1 MLMKNI
7 INSFVGALLSVIA
20 ANLLTVTFV
29 LKSKIASFGWSS
41 IKPADFVIPPLYVL
55 IHIYWLVI
63 PIGLVCG
70 LVIPLLVRNE
80 TRRQA
85 LVYGI
90 AAGMTVGLVFAFFS
104 AYDFAE
110 GTSVSPDDSVKW
122 WGRFWSGF
130 ASSLPLA
137 IGYCSIWTSAY
148 ALIKAR
154 GESGDESIQENPYSH
169 H

>member
-1 MLMKNI
+1 MLVKNI
-7 INSFVGALLSVIA
+7 INTLLGAVLSVIA

-29 LKSKIASFGWSS
+29 LKSKVASFGWSS
-41 IKPADFVIPPLYVL
+41 IMPADFVVPPLYVL
-55 IHIYWLVI
+55 IHIYWIVI

-104 AYDFAE
+104 AYGFGE
-110 GTSVSPDDSVKW
+110 GTSVSPDDSVNW
-122 WGRFWSGF
+122 WGRFWGDF
-130 ASSLPLA
+130 ASSLPLL

-148 ALIKAR
+148 AFIKAR
-154 GESGDESIQENPYSH
+154 GADA
-169 H
+169 